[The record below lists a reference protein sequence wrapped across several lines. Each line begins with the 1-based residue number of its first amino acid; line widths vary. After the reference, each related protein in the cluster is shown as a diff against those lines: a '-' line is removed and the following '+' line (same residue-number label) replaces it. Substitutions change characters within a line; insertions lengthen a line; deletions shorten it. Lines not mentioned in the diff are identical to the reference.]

1 MQPIRFLFLSFVL
14 SAPFCAKA
22 QILRL
27 GSDNKRTIEAT
38 TTEKISVP
46 SDSAIVKVG
55 FNHIADTKDVA
66 YSETVRI
73 GAKITKALIDA
84 GIPKRKYRQRL

>member
-1 MQPIRFLFLSFVL
+1 MQPMHFLFLSFVL
-14 SAPFCAKA
+14 FAPFCAKA

-46 SDSAIVKVG
+46 SDSAIVDVG
-55 FNHIADTKDVA
+55 FNHIADTKDV
-66 YSETVRI
+66 VI
-73 GAKITKALIDA
+73 AKLCA
-84 GIPKRKYRQRL
+84 